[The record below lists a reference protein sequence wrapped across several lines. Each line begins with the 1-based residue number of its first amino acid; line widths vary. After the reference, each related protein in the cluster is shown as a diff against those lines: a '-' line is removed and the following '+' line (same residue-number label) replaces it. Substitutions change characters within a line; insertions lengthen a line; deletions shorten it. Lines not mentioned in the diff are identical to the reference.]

1 MPKTN
6 FAIPTVQSMS
16 NYAPPVAGRRAEFEG
31 VLLDFNERTANLADV
46 VVDEM
51 LNQLKQL
58 PWQVYPEDC
67 SYAQPALAEY
77 CGVEPNQLLLTNGSD
92 QAVDLIFR
100 TFSQPRAT
108 VVVPKPSFTM
118 FWQSTD
124 LLEQRVLSPQYRDDL
139 SFPLQEVLALAGE
152 KPQLVVLCTPN
163 NPTGTSLTVAEI
175 EQVVRA
181 FPNSLV
187 YVDEAYVEF
196 SGVTAVPLLARY
208 PNLVISRTF
217 SKAFGLAS
225 LRIGYVLASA
235 EHIAE
240 LNKVRKP
247 YDVNA
252 VAYIA
257 VAAALKY
264 RDEAQLYI
272 SEVTQ
277 QAKPFTEKFF
287 ADNGIQFFSSS
298 ANFLLFKP
306 QPAADGSPRNVKTV
320 AQQLEAA
327 GFAVR
332 PRSGAPIDGTIRL
345 TIGTQAQMEQFVAAY
360 TKLFFCAAV

>member
-1 MPKTN
+1 MSKTN
-6 FAIPTVQSMS
+6 FAIPSVQTMS
-16 NYAPPVAGRRAEFEG
+16 SYAPPAADRRAEFNG
-31 VLLDFNERTANLADV
+31 TLLDFNERTTPLPAA
-46 VVDEM
+46 VVDE
-51 LNQLKQL
+51 LLVQLKKL

-67 SYAQPALAEY
+67 SNAQQALAEY
-77 CGVEPNQLLLTNGSD
+77 CGVAAEQLLLTNGSD
-92 QAVDLIFR
+92 QAIDLIFR

-108 VVVPKPSFTM
+108 VVIPKPSFTM
-118 FWQSTD
+118 FWQATD
-124 LLEQRVLSPQYRDDL
+124 LLEQRVLSPQYHDDL
-139 SFPLQEVLALAGE
+139 SFPLQEVLALVDE
-152 KPQLVVLCTPN
+152 QPQLVVLCTPN
-163 NPTGTSLTVAEI
+163 NPTGTSLRVAEI
-175 EQVVRA
+175 EQVVQT
-181 FPNSLV
+181 FPGSLV

-196 SGVTAVPLLARY
+196 AGETAVPLLARY

-225 LRIGYVLASA
+225 LRIGYILASA

-264 RDEAQLYI
+264 QSAAQSYI
-272 SEVTQ
+272 NEVTQ
-277 QAKPFTEKFF
+277 QAKPFMEKFF
-287 ADNGIQFFSSS
+287 TDNNIEFFSSA

-306 QPAADGSPRNVKTV
+306 KPAADGSQRDVNTV
-320 AQQLEAA
+320 AQQLAAA

-345 TIGTQAQMEQFVAAY
+345 TIGTKTQMEEFAAAY
-360 TKLFFCAAV
+360 TKLFLQ

>member
-1 MPKTN
+1 MIKTN
-6 FAIPTVQSMS
+6 FANSTVQAMS
-16 NYAPPVAGRRAEFEG
+16 SYALPTAARRAEFNG
-31 VLLDFNERTANLADV
+31 TLLDFNERTTALPAALTA
-46 VVDEM
+46 E
-51 LNQLKQL
+51 LTAQLQKM

-67 SYAQPALAEY
+67 SNAQTALAQY
-77 CGVEPNQLLLTNGSD
+77 CGVAPEQLLLTNGSD
-92 QAVDLIFR
+92 QAIDLIFR

-108 VVVPKPSFTM
+108 VVIPKPSFTM
-118 FWQSTD
+118 FWQATD
-124 LLEQRVLSPQYRDDL
+124 LLEQKVLSPQYRADL
-139 SFPLQEVLALAGE
+139 SFPLPEVLALSGE

-163 NPTGTSLTVAEI
+163 NPTGTSLSVAEI
-175 EQVVRA
+175 EQVVQA
-181 FPNSLV
+181 FPDSMV

-225 LRIGYVLASA
+225 LRIGYILAST

-264 RDEAQLYI
+264 KDLAQAYTA
-272 SEVTQ
+272 EVMQ
-277 QAKPFTEKFF
+277 RAKPFIEHFF
-287 ADNGIQFFSSS
+287 ADNGIAFFSSA

-306 QPAADGSPRNVKTV
+306 KPAADGSPRDVKTV

-345 TIGTQAQMEQFVAAY
+345 TIGTVEQMQRFIETY
-360 TKLFFCAAV
+360 TKLFL

>member
-1 MPKTN
+1 MSKTN
-6 FAIPTVQSMS
+6 FAIPTVQAMNS
-16 NYAPPVAGRRAEFEG
+16 YAPPAADRRAEFKG
-31 VLLDFNERTANLADV
+31 TLLDFNERTTALPTVIVA
-46 VVDEM
+46 E
-51 LNQLKQL
+51 LLTQLKQL

-67 SYAQPALAEY
+67 SNAQSALAEY
-77 CGVEPNQLLLTNGSD
+77 CGVAPEQLLLTNGSD
-92 QAVDLIFR
+92 QAIDLIFR

-108 VVVPKPSFTM
+108 VVIPKPSFAM
-118 FWQSTD
+118 FWQATD
-124 LLEQRVLSPQYRDDL
+124 LLEQRVLSPQYRNDL
-139 SFPLQEVLALAGE
+139 SFPLQEVLALASE

-163 NPTGTSLTVAEI
+163 NPTGTSLRVSEI
-175 EQVVRA
+175 EQIVQA
-181 FPNSLV
+181 FPDSLV

-196 SGVTAVPLLARY
+196 AGETAMPLLARY

-225 LRIGYVLASA
+225 LRIGYILASA

-264 RDEAQLYI
+264 RSEAQTYI
-272 SEVTQ
+272 DEVTK
-277 QAKPFTEKFF
+277 QAKPFVEKFF
-287 ADNGIQFFSSS
+287 VDNGIEFFSSA

-306 QPAADGSPRNVKTV
+306 ELAADGSPRDVKTM

-345 TIGTQAQMEQFVAAY
+345 TIGTKAQMEQFAAAY
-360 TKLFFCAAV
+360 TKLFLQ

>member
-1 MPKTN
+1 MSKTN
-6 FAIPTVQSMS
+6 FAISTVQAMS
-16 NYAPPVAGRRAEFEG
+16 GYAPPAAVRRVKFNG
-31 VLLDFNERTANLADV
+31 TLLDFNERTTTLPTAV
-46 VVDEM
+46 VNELLV
-51 LNQLKQL
+51 QLKKL

-67 SYAQPALAEY
+67 SNAQRALAEY
-77 CGVEPNQLLLTNGSD
+77 CGVAPEQVLLTNGSD
-92 QAVDLIFR
+92 QAIDVIFR

-108 VVVPKPSFTM
+108 VVIPKPSFSM
-118 FWQSTD
+118 FWQATD
-124 LLEQRVLSPQYRDDL
+124 LLEQRVLSPQYRNDL
-139 SFPLQEVLALAGE
+139 SFPLSEVLALADE
-152 KPQLVVLCTPN
+152 QPQLVVLCTPN
-163 NPTGTSLTVAEI
+163 NPTGTSLRVSEI
-175 EQVVRA
+175 EQIVQA
-181 FPNSLV
+181 FPDSMV

-196 SGVTAVPLLARY
+196 SGETAVPLLARY

-225 LRIGYVLASA
+225 LRIGYILASA

-264 RDEAQLYI
+264 KSEAQQYI
-272 SEVTQ
+272 DEVTQ

-287 ADNGIQFFSSS
+287 AANGIEFFSST
-298 ANFLLFKP
+298 ANFLLFRPKL
-306 QPAADGSPRNVKTV
+306 AADGSSRDVKVV

-345 TIGTQAQMEQFVAAY
+345 TIGTKAQMKQFAAAY
-360 TKLFFCAAV
+360 TKLFLA